1 MAVTHL
7 STMPAPEG
15 ARLAQLQAEIDR
27 RGLLKAFG
35 ETSDLPARQLSSE
48 ALLTEYGGHLTTQNA
63 RLNDALEELHALLRE
78 FQSGI
83 REALASIARSRGK
96 LPR

>member
-1 MAVTHL
+1 
-7 STMPAPEG
+7 MPAPEG
-15 ARLAQLQAEIDR
+15 ERVTQLRAEIDS
-27 RGLLKAFG
+27 RGLLKAFRD
-35 ETSDLPARQLSSE
+35 TTDIPAQELSSE
-48 ALLTEYGGHLTTQNA
+48 ALLAEYGGHLTTQNA